1 MNYWLVKSEPDVYS
15 YERLESEGTTRWDG
29 VRNYMARNNLRAM
42 KTGDLC
48 LYYHSN
54 IGLEIVGIA
63 CVSREYYPDPTA
75 ESGDWSAVDL
85 VPLKKFNRHVT
96 LAEIKA
102 HPAMQQL
109 LLVRNPRISVMPVT
123 PDEFSTLLEL
133 GETTL

>member
-15 YERLESEGTTRWDG
+15 YERLESEGVTRWDG
-29 VRNYMARNNLRAM
+29 VRNYMARNHLRAM

-54 IGLEIVGIA
+54 IGLEVVGIA
-63 CVSREYYPDPTA
+63 RVSREHYPDPTA
-75 ESGDWSAVDL
+75 ETGDWSAVDL
-85 VPLKKFNRHVT
+85 VPLKKFSRYVT

-102 HPAMQQL
+102 HSAMQQL

-123 PDEFSTLLEL
+123 PDEFSTLLSL